1 MFGLL
6 LSTVVAATTQAV
18 LVPPAPSAADS
29 RPDRMICERVEE
41 LGSRLNSHRVC
52 MLRSQ
57 WQEQRRENKM
67 QIDRAQVQQ
76 QLNTGK

>member
-6 LSTVVAATTQAV
+6 LSTFVAAATSAV
-18 LVPPAPSAADS
+18 PVSPAPAAAGA
-29 RPDRMICERVEE
+29 RPDRMICETVEE

-57 WQEQRRENKM
+57 GEEQRSEDKM
-67 QIDRAQVQQ
+67 QIDRAQVQ
-76 QLNTGK
+76 

>member
-6 LSTVVAATTQAV
+6 FSTVVAAATAAAP
-18 LVPPAPSAADS
+18 VPPAPPTADS

-57 WQEQRRENKM
+57 WQDQRRENKM

-76 QLNTGK
+76 QLNAGK